1 MGRRAAIL
9 LLLAVGV
16 VPAFGQNVFPSITS
30 QDRIVVVA
38 PHPDDEVLGAGGL
51 IQQACTAGA
60 EVHVIY
66 LTNGD
71 HNQIAFKLYKL
82 SLHLNPLQYL
92 FFGNLREREAMAA
105 TSILGLSHEQ
115 LTFLGFPDYGTMPIW
130 RDYWREPVP
139 FRSDATHSNAVPY
152 KQAFAFGQPYTP
164 ENAVS
169 DVVELFRRWRPT
181 RVFVTHPADTNPDHR
196 AAANFVRLATLEV
209 GAEQPAPRIDYYL
222 VHFGRW
228 PAPYHYHPETELKP
242 PRQLLDDGDWFSIP
256 LTPEQ
261 TERKY
266 RAIIKNR
273 TEMTTREYYL
283 ISFARANEIFSTINL
298 LPVPVAPAD
307 AVIDWKNAVRT
318 KAIGVSAADSVYHPD
333 TERLFNEEFAA
344 MELEETAYVRQK
356 NDLIV
361 RVTLRNRLGRRANV
375 HLFLY
380 AYRQGEDFAALP
392 KIQIN
397 VTPLGSVHV
406 FDGSQRLK
414 ENDVSVIG
422 VGTHLIVRLP
432 MRLLGNERPDY
443 LFAATRSNLGE
454 VAADDTAWHLFSLS
468 NDTESGHTIHDKD
481 AGNGE

>member
-152 KQAFAFGQPYTP
+152 KQAFAFG
-164 ENAVS
+164 
-169 DVVELFRRWRPT
+169 
-181 RVFVTHPADTNPDHR
+181 H
-196 AAANFVRLATLEV
+196 
-209 GAEQPAPRIDYYL
+209 
-222 VHFGRW
+222 
-228 PAPYHYHPETELKP
+228 
-242 PRQLLDDGDWFSIP
+242 
-256 LTPEQ
+256 LT
-261 TERKY
+261 
-266 RAIIKNR
+266 
-273 TEMTTREYYL
+273 
-283 ISFARANEIFSTINL
+283 
-298 LPVPVAPAD
+298 
-307 AVIDWKNAVRT
+307 
-318 KAIGVSAADSVYHPD
+318 
-333 TERLFNEEFAA
+333 
-344 MELEETAYVRQK
+344 
-356 NDLIV
+356 
-361 RVTLRNRLGRRANV
+361 
-375 HLFLY
+375 
-380 AYRQGEDFAALP
+380 
-392 KIQIN
+392 
-397 VTPLGSVHV
+397 
-406 FDGSQRLK
+406 
-414 ENDVSVIG
+414 
-422 VGTHLIVRLP
+422 
-432 MRLLGNERPDY
+432 
-443 LFAATRSNLGE
+443 
-454 VAADDTAWHLFSLS
+454 
-468 NDTESGHTIHDKD
+468 
-481 AGNGE
+481 